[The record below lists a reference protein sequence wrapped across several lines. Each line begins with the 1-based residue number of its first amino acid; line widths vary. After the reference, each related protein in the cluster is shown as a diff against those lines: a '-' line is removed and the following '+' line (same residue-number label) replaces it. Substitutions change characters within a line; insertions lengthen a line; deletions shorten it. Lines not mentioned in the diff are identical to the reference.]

1 MRMRIPK
8 KNNHPVV
15 GDNLTRFYHYP
26 VLSYFFL
33 RRLTMALGFMPQGKF
48 DSLLEIGFG
57 SGVFLP
63 ELSRHS
69 KRLFGLDM
77 HGHITK
83 VKDMLAC
90 ENIKAELIKG
100 SIVHLPYKDASF
112 DCVISIA
119 TLEHINELSLAISEI
134 MRVLKKGG
142 LMILGFPVEN
152 KLSDLLLVLTGSVR
166 AYKKNLKE
174 IHPNSHNNIIEEI
187 KRQCGSAVKIKRF
200 PSFLPLDFA
209 LYCSCMSRKV

>member
-1 MRMRIPK
+1 MQIRIPK
-8 KNNHPVV
+8 RNKHPVV

-26 VLSYFFL
+26 VLNYFFL
-33 RRLTMALGFMPQGKF
+33 RRLTMALGFMPDGKF
-48 DSLLEIGFG
+48 DSVLEIGFG

-63 ELSRHS
+63 ELSMRS
-69 KRLFGLDM
+69 KRLFGLDV
-77 HGHITK
+77 HEHIVK
-83 VKDMLAC
+83 VKGMLRS

-166 AYKKNLKE
+166 AYKKKLKE
-174 IHPNSHNNIIEEI
+174 IHPNSHNKIISEI
-187 KRQCGSAVKIKRF
+187 KRQCGNDMKIRLF
-200 PSFLPLDFA
+200 PNFLPLDLA